1 MSAIFSAAFNAVM
14 PIILIVLL
22 GYILRR
28 KSFLSDN
35 FLSVGNKL
43 VFRLLIPAMLFIN
56 VYNIPNFS
64 AIHWDIV
71 LFCLCVTL
79 LLFGLG
85 LVAAVFGTPIPQR
98 RGVILQCC
106 FRSNYALIG
115 ISLAATIGND
125 EAVALASI
133 LSAFT
138 IPVFNTLAVVALTM
152 FLPNGEKKTSGFRH
166 ILLSIAKNPL
176 IIGVVLGFVV
186 LLLRELQRSIYG
198 EVVFTLTEDL
208 PFLYSFLT
216 SLKNTATPLGL
227 LVMGG
232 QFDFAA
238 AKNMRKEI
246 LIGTLTRL
254 IFAPAIGVGLAV
266 IFSTFTNIIHFGQN
280 EYPALIALCGTPT
293 AVSSA
298 IMAGEMD
305 NDQQLAVQLVVW
317 TSVGSMFT
325 VFGIICLL
333 MAMGLLAI

>member
-280 EYPALIALCGTPT
+280 EYPALIALCGTPA